1 MRRIFV
7 VCALLSALL
16 FLIDPGF
23 AKIPVP
29 GRTDSWVNDYAGI
42 IDKNTKEYLENF
54 ISSIGQKTPDPV
66 EIIIATFKSLEGW
79 DLEDFAAEYGEK
91 WRLTKRGRDNGV
103 VILVALEDR
112 RVFIGIGRNLK
123 DILTDVVTYDIVQ
136 SVIVPEFSEG
146 RYSEGIKKAA
156 ETIVKILSEAE
167 IPAGNPL
174 IIMRNILIAS
184 LIIFAFFLTRRFSQ
198 RRKRHLV

>member
-54 ISSIGQKTPDPV
+54 IS
-66 EIIIATFKSLEGW
+66 
-79 DLEDFAAEYGEK
+79 
-91 WRLTKRGRDNGV
+91 
-103 VILVALEDR
+103 
-112 RVFIGIGRNLK
+112 
-123 DILTDVVTYDIVQ
+123 
-136 SVIVPEFSEG
+136 
-146 RYSEGIKKAA
+146 
-156 ETIVKILSEAE
+156 
-167 IPAGNPL
+167 
-174 IIMRNILIAS
+174 
-184 LIIFAFFLTRRFSQ
+184 
-198 RRKRHLV
+198 